1 MHRYLKPVALLAA
14 AAGVLFLAAAGQ
26 ASGRST
32 SSLYIVQFAGKPL
45 ATYAGGLKGFHATR
59 PIKGARIDTHT
70 TNAIGYRRY
79 LANRQHTVLRSAGLS
94 VHRVYTYTTVLNG
107 AALRMTAEQAAK
119 RIRIA
124 ALSKD
129 AEALKISLI
138 DRYPHL
144 FAVDPPR
151 PLASGIHRVLAEQT
165 GAPMPVLKLALA
177 KLTRRNAYLA
187 ALGAGGP
194 RYDIDGRPSGMISP
208 DDQQAATAALRRRL
222 VRSPQ
227 AMARRK
233 ERKTAAAARS

>member
-1 MHRYLKPVALLAA
+1 MVSWSAREAA
-14 AAGVLFLAAAGQ
+14 DQ
-26 ASGRST
+26 
-32 SSLYIVQFAGKPL
+32 
-45 ATYAGGLKGFHATR
+45 
-59 PIKGARIDTHT
+59 
-70 TNAIGYRRY
+70 
-79 LANRQHTVLRSAGLS
+79 
-94 VHRVYTYTTVLNG
+94 
-107 AALRMTAEQAAK
+107 EAK

-129 AEALKISLI
+129 AEALKATLI
-138 DRYPHL
+138 ERYPHL

-208 DDQQAATAALRRRL
+208 DDQQAAAEALPRRL
-222 VRSPQ
+222 GPPPPAQ
-227 AMARRK
+227 GPG
-233 ERKTAAAARS
+233 E

>member
-1 MHRYLKPVALLAA
+1 MPDRSRKTLHLPAKP
-14 AAGVLFLAAAGQ
+14 
-26 ASGRST
+26 AS
-32 SSLYIVQFAGKPL
+32 
-45 ATYAGGLKGFHATR
+45 
-59 PIKGARIDTHT
+59 
-70 TNAIGYRRY
+70 
-79 LANRQHTVLRSAGLS
+79 NR
-94 VHRVYTYTTVLNG
+94 
-107 AALRMTAEQAAK
+107 AEQAVPAKPRISPDEQRAREAADQKAK

-129 AEALKISLI
+129 AEVLKANLI

-165 GAPMPVLKLALA
+165 GAPMPVLRLALA

-208 DDQQAATAALRRRL
+208 DDQQAAAEALQRRL

-233 ERKTAAAARS
+233 ERKIAAAAQS

>member
-1 MHRYLKPVALLAA
+1 MMPDRSRKTLHLPAKPAA
-14 AAGVLFLAAAGQ
+14 EPAAKPAQKAAPA
-26 ASGRST
+26 
-32 SSLYIVQFAGKPL
+32 KP
-45 ATYAGGLKGFHATR
+45 R
-59 PIKGARIDTHT
+59 ISPEEQRARE
-70 TNAIGYRRY
+70 
-79 LANRQHTVLRSAGLS
+79 
-94 VHRVYTYTTVLNG
+94 
-107 AALRMTAEQAAK
+107 AADQEAK

-129 AEALKISLI
+129 AEALKATLI

-144 FAVDPPR
+144 FAADPPR

-208 DDQQAATAALRRRL
+208 DDQQAAVKALQRRL

-233 ERKTAAAARS
+233 ERQTAAAARS

>member
-1 MHRYLKPVALLAA
+1 MPEYRSNQVAKSLPTMPDGSRKTLHLPAKPAA
-14 AAGVLFLAAAGQ
+14 
-26 ASGRST
+26 
-32 SSLYIVQFAGKPL
+32 KP
-45 ATYAGGLKGFHATR
+45 T
-59 PIKGARIDTHT
+59 
-70 TNAIGYRRY
+70 
-79 LANRQHTVLRSAGLS
+79 
-94 VHRVYTYTTVLNG
+94 
-107 AALRMTAEQAAK
+107 EQAVPAKPRISPDEQRAREAADQEAK

-165 GAPMPVLKLALA
+165 GAPIPVLKLALA

-194 RYDIDGRPSGMISP
+194 RYDSDGRTSGMISP
-208 DDQQAATAALRRRL
+208 HDPHGPRGAPPA
-222 VRSPQ
+222 P
-227 AMARRK
+227 
-233 ERKTAAAARS
+233 

>member
-1 MHRYLKPVALLAA
+1 MPDRRRKTLHLPAKPAA
-14 AAGVLFLAAAGQ
+14 KPAEEAARVKRRISPDEQRAREAA
-26 ASGRST
+26 
-32 SSLYIVQFAGKPL
+32 
-45 ATYAGGLKGFHATR
+45 
-59 PIKGARIDTHT
+59 D
-70 TNAIGYRRY
+70 
-79 LANRQHTVLRSAGLS
+79 
-94 VHRVYTYTTVLNG
+94 
-107 AALRMTAEQAAK
+107 QAAK

-144 FAVDPPR
+144 FAVNPPR

-165 GAPMPVLKLALA
+165 GAPMRVLRLALA
-177 KLTRRNAYLA
+177 KLTRRNTYLA

-194 RYDIDGRPSGMISP
+194 RYDSDGRPSGMISP
-208 DDQQAATAALRRRL
+208 DDQQAAVAALQLRL

-233 ERKTAAAARS
+233 VKKDRGCGPI

>member
-1 MHRYLKPVALLAA
+1 MPEYRSNQVAKLPLTMPDRSRKTLHLPAKPAVEPAVKPAKRAA
-14 AAGVLFLAAAGQ
+14 PA
-26 ASGRST
+26 
-32 SSLYIVQFAGKPL
+32 KP
-45 ATYAGGLKGFHATR
+45 R
-59 PIKGARIDTHT
+59 ISPEEQRARE
-70 TNAIGYRRY
+70 A
-79 LANRQHTVLRSAGLS
+79 
-94 VHRVYTYTTVLNG
+94 
-107 AALRMTAEQAAK
+107 AEQAAK
-119 RIRIA
+119 RIRLA

-129 AEALKISLI
+129 AEVLKAILI

-144 FAVDPPR
+144 FAVNPPR
-151 PLASGIHRVLAEQT
+151 PLASGIHRILAEQT
-165 GAPMPVLKLALA
+165 GAPMRVLKVALA

-208 DDQQAATAALRRRL
+208 DDQKAAAAALQRRL

>member
-1 MHRYLKPVALLAA
+1 MPDPSRKTLHLPAKPAA
-14 AAGVLFLAAAGQ
+14 Q
-26 ASGRST
+26 
-32 SSLYIVQFAGKPL
+32 P
-45 ATYAGGLKGFHATR
+45 
-59 PIKGARIDTHT
+59 
-70 TNAIGYRRY
+70 
-79 LANRQHTVLRSAGLS
+79 
-94 VHRVYTYTTVLNG
+94 
-107 AALRMTAEQAAK
+107 AEQAAPAKPKISPDEQRAREAAEQEAK
-119 RIRIA
+119 RIRLA

-165 GAPMPVLKLALA
+165 GAPMPVLRLALA
-177 KLTRRNAYLA
+177 KLTRRNAYLT

-208 DDQQAATAALRRRL
+208 DDQQAAADALQRRL

-227 AMARRK
+227 AMARRT
-233 ERKTAAAARS
+233 ERKATAAARS

>member
-1 MHRYLKPVALLAA
+1 MLDRPRKTLHLPAKPAA
-14 AAGVLFLAAAGQ
+14 KPAEKAAPAKPRISPDEQRAREAA
-26 ASGRST
+26 
-32 SSLYIVQFAGKPL
+32 
-45 ATYAGGLKGFHATR
+45 
-59 PIKGARIDTHT
+59 D
-70 TNAIGYRRY
+70 
-79 LANRQHTVLRSAGLS
+79 
-94 VHRVYTYTTVLNG
+94 
-107 AALRMTAEQAAK
+107 QAAK

-129 AEALKISLI
+129 AEVLKATLI

-194 RYDIDGRPSGMISP
+194 RYDIDGRTSGMISP
-208 DDQQAATAALRRRL
+208 DDQQAAAAALQRRL

-227 AMARRK
+227 AIARRK

>member
-1 MHRYLKPVALLAA
+1 MLDRSRKTLHLPAKPAA
-14 AAGVLFLAAAGQ
+14 EPASKPAEKAAPAKLRISPDEQRAREAADQ
-26 ASGRST
+26 
-32 SSLYIVQFAGKPL
+32 K
-45 ATYAGGLKGFHATR
+45 
-59 PIKGARIDTHT
+59 
-70 TNAIGYRRY
+70 
-79 LANRQHTVLRSAGLS
+79 
-94 VHRVYTYTTVLNG
+94 
-107 AALRMTAEQAAK
+107 AK

-129 AEALKISLI
+129 AEVLKANLI

-151 PLASGIHRVLAEQT
+151 PLASGIHHVLAEQT

-194 RYDIDGRPSGMISP
+194 RYDIDGRTSGMISP
-208 DDQQAATAALRRRL
+208 GDQQTAAEALQRRL

-233 ERKTAAAARS
+233 ERQTAAAAQS

>member
-1 MHRYLKPVALLAA
+1 MPDPSRKTLHLPAKPAA
-14 AAGVLFLAAAGQ
+14 QPAEQ
-26 ASGRST
+26 A
-32 SSLYIVQFAGKPL
+32 VPAKP
-45 ATYAGGLKGFHATR
+45 KISPDEQR
-59 PIKGARIDTHT
+59 ARE
-70 TNAIGYRRY
+70 A
-79 LANRQHTVLRSAGLS
+79 
-94 VHRVYTYTTVLNG
+94 
-107 AALRMTAEQAAK
+107 AEQAAK

-194 RYDIDGRPSGMISP
+194 RYDIAGRPSGMISP

-227 AMARRK
+227 AIARRT